1 MEQLP
6 SRYNMQFTYLLR
18 WRFDYFDSKPSK
30 FGEWSRHG
38 ASPATQAWSQSRDSL
53 RRVAIESKH
62 LLTREVKVQC
72 YLDGHRYRNLQWLA
86 MAACPMIPI
95 GEVKLQET
103 NVGLILSSD
112 EDDFIIFSDGRILA
126 KKRTEQQNKSDDK
139 DMHYAKVLTGIKED
153 LK

>member
-1 MEQLP
+1 MQTFP
-6 SRYNMQFTYLLR
+6 SRFNMEFIYLLR

-38 ASPATQAWSQSRDSL
+38 ASPATQAWAQSRENL

-72 YLDGHRYRNLQWLA
+72 YLDGHRFRNLQWIA
-86 MAACPMIPI
+86 MAACPMLPK
-95 GEVKLQET
+95 GEVTLQGT

-112 EDDFIIFSDGRILA
+112 EDDYFIFADGRITA
-126 KKRTEQQNKSDDK
+126 KKRTAEQNKSDDR
-139 DMHYAKVLTGIKED
+139 DMHYAKVLTGIKEE
-153 LK
+153 LQ